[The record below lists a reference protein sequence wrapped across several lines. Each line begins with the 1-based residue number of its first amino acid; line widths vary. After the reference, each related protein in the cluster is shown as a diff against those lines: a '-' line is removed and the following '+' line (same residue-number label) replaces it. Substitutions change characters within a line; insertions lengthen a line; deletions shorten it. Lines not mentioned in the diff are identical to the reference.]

1 MAQIEVGALDP
12 VNAFITTLKDLI
24 EITTVFKESESI
36 PPIDY
41 LRATAHAKEVFNA
54 ITFVI
59 LSSQMASV
67 AARLTP
73 EVREQFD
80 AETTAAEL
88 AKDTSME
95 GTMNGIKRALEKF
108 AVSLDL
114 DTDDLPPGF
123 GFPESD

>member
-12 VNAFITTLKDLI
+12 VNAFVTTLKDLI
-24 EITTVFKESESI
+24 EITEVFKESESI

-59 LSSQMASV
+59 LSSQMGSV
-67 AARLTP
+67 ASRLTP
-73 EVREQFD
+73 EVRAQFD

-108 AVSLDL
+108 SVSLDI

>member
-24 EITTVFKESESI
+24 EITNVFKESESI

-73 EVREQFD
+73 DVRTAFD

-88 AKDTSME
+88 AKDGSME
-95 GTMNGIKRALEKF
+95 GTMASIQRTLEKF
-108 AVSLDL
+108 SVALDL

>member
-24 EITTVFKESESI
+24 EITNVFKESESI

-41 LRATAHAKEVFNA
+41 LRATAHAKEVFSA

-73 EVREQFD
+73 EVRAEFD

-88 AKDTSME
+88 AKDTSVQ
-95 GTMNGIKRALEKF
+95 GTMAGIQRALEKF
-108 AVSLDL
+108 SVALDI
-114 DTDDLPPGF
+114 DTSDLPPGF
-123 GFPESD
+123 GFPEDD